1 MKATYIKY
9 NLQFK
14 RAAKTSRNTLL
25 EKPTWYIFLED
36 EDKRGIGEVG
46 IIKGL
51 SVDDR
56 EDLETKIQDV
66 CERIEH
72 YLANPQELAAWPSIT
87 FALETAILDLWGDD
101 DFLLFK
107 NDFSLREE
115 KIKINGLIWMGDAD
129 FMKTQ
134 IRERLDLGFSCIKM
148 KIGAIDF
155 QTELDLLKSVR
166 QEFSAKEIEL
176 RVDAN
181 GAFSPDKALE
191 KLKQLSAFDLHSIE
205 QPIAANQWEEMAK
218 LCSETPLPIALD
230 EELIGRAEKDILPI
244 LETIQPQYIILKPGL
259 HGGFGL
265 SDKWITAA
273 EKKDIGWWATSALES
288 NIGLNA
294 IAQWAGSKELKMPQ
308 GLGTGSLYEN
318 NIPSPL
324 DLNGDRL
331 YYSQSEE
338 WDLSILNV

>member
-1 MKATYIKY
+1 VKATYIKY

-25 EKPTWYIFLED
+25 DKPTWFIILED
-36 EDKRGIGEVG
+36 EGRQGIGEVG

-56 EDLETKIQDV
+56 TDIEEKIAEV
-66 CERIEH
+66 CERITHFLSHPE
-72 YLANPQELAAWPSIT
+72 ELKDWPSIT
-87 FALETAILDLWGDD
+87 FALETAILHLWGDD

-115 KIKINGLIWMGDAD
+115 RININGLIWMGDSD
-129 FMKTQ
+129 YMKTQ
-134 IRERLDLGFSCIKM
+134 IRERLDLGFHCIKM

-155 QTELDLLKSVR
+155 NAELDLLKSIR

-176 RVDAN
+176 RIDAN
-181 GAFSPDKALE
+181 GAFSPENALE
-191 KLKQLSAFDLHSIE
+191 KLKQLSVFDLHSIE
-205 QPIAANQWEEMAK
+205 QPIASNQWEVMAN
-218 LCSETPLPIALD
+218 LCEKTPIPIALD
-230 EELIGRAEKDILPI
+230 EELIGRSEKDILPI
-244 LETIQPQYIILKPGL
+244 LETIKPQYIILKPGL
-259 HGGFGL
+259 HGGFAL

-273 EKKDIGWWATSALES
+273 EEKNIGWWATSALES

-294 IAQWAGSKELKMPQ
+294 IAQWAASKELKMPQ
-308 GLGTGSLYEN
+308 GLGTGSLYSN

-324 DLNGDRL
+324 SLEGDQL
-331 YYSQSEE
+331 FYAQSKE
-338 WDLSILNV
+338 WDLSIFDV